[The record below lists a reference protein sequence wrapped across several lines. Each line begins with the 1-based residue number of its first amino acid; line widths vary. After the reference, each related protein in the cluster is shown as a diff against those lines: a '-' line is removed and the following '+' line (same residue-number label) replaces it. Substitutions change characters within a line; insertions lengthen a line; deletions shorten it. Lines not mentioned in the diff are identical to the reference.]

1 MTTAEAS
8 GSAVASGHAS
18 VRDRLAASERVP
30 PVLLAVLAL
39 SFGLVVTGNFVVEL
53 ATLPTQLPP
62 LVAAA
67 QGYLPVLGFGYG
79 ALYLLN
85 SGFDAAGRWRVATG
99 ACGGLALFG
108 GTTLV
113 TIAVRLAEG
122 RTVGEPQ
129 YVLFATAGAGGLAG
143 LLVGLLYARSRR
155 RAEEAA
161 ATRDQFELM
170 NSILRHDIL
179 NRMMIVRS
187 RANFIAEQTDGDAA
201 EYADTIVTQSD
212 DIADQVERTRALLD
226 ALSGQERDLGGTDL
240 AAAVAETVQSLR
252 TTREGVEIR
261 VDVPDGATV
270 LADET
275 LVDVVGNVLSN
286 AVEHNDSGTPRI
298 EVTTERTGSYVDLRV
313 ADNGPGVS
321 DEVKDTIFR
330 RDETGL
336 HEDGTGSGF
345 GLFFVSAM
353 LDDFGGDVWVEDRE
367 AWHLGGDDRWTD
379 EGGAVFVLRFRQP
392 DLADE

>member
-8 GSAVASGHAS
+8 GSTVSAGRASL
-18 VRDRLAASERVP
+18 RRRLAASERAP
-30 PVLLAVLAL
+30 PVMLAVLAL
-39 SFGLVVTGNFVVEL
+39 MFGMTVTANFIVEL
-53 ATLPTQLPP
+53 SSLPTQLPP
-62 LVAAA
+62 LIAAI

-79 ALYLLN
+79 ALYLLE
-85 SGFDAAGRWRVATG
+85 SDFDATGRWRVAVG
-99 ACGGLALFG
+99 AYAGLVLFG

-122 RTVGEPQ
+122 RIVGEPQ

-143 LLVGLLYARSRR
+143 LLVGVLYARSRR

-187 RANFIAEQTDGDAA
+187 RANFIAEQTDGDVA

-226 ALSGQERDLGGTDL
+226 ALSGQERDLGTTSL
-240 AAAVAETVQSLR
+240 ADAVAETVASLR
-252 TTREGVEIR
+252 STREGVELR
-261 VDVPDGATV
+261 MDVPEDATV

-286 AVEHNDSGTPRI
+286 AVEHNDSETPRI
-298 EVTTERTGSYVDLRV
+298 EVTTERTDSYVDLRV

-367 AWHLGGDDRWTD
+367 RWVLDHGEPWTED
-379 EGGAVFVLRFRQP
+379 GGAVFVLRFRQP
-392 DLADE
+392 DLAE

>member
-1 MTTAEAS
+1 MTTAEAT
-8 GSAVASGHAS
+8 GSTVASGHAS
-18 VRDRLAASERVP
+18 LRERVTASERLP
-30 PVLLAVLAL
+30 PVLLAALAVV
-39 SFGLVVTGNFVVEL
+39 SGVVVTWNFVVEL
-53 ATLPTQLPP
+53 STLPTAVPP
-62 LVAAA
+62 LVAAL
-67 QGYLPVLGFGYG
+67 QGYLPVLALAYG
-79 ALYLLN
+79 AVYLLT
-85 SGFDAAGRWRVATG
+85 SEFDATGRWRVVVG
-99 ACGGLALFG
+99 AYAGTLLFG

-113 TIAVRLAEG
+113 TLAVRLAEG

-129 YVLFATAGAGGLAG
+129 YVLLATAGAGGLAG
-143 LLVGLLYARSRR
+143 LLVGVLYARSKR

-201 EYADTIVTQSD
+201 EFADTIVTQSD

-226 ALSGQERDLGGTDL
+226 ALSGQERDLGATPL
-240 AAAVAETVQSLR
+240 ADAVEETAASLR
-252 TTREGVEIR
+252 ATREGVELR
-261 VDVPDGATV
+261 VDISEEAIV

-286 AVEHNDSGTPRI
+286 AVEHNDSDPPRI
-298 EVTTERTGSYVDLRV
+298 EVTAERTGSYVDLRV

-367 AWHLGGDDRWTD
+367 RWVVDADEPWRDD
-379 EGGAVFVLRFRQP
+379 GGAVFVLRFRQP
-392 DLADE
+392 DLAEE

>member
-8 GSAVASGHAS
+8 GSTVAAGHAS
-18 VRDRLAASERVP
+18 LRGRLAASERAP

-39 SFGLVVTGNFVVEL
+39 VFGLAVTTNFILEL
-53 ATLPTQLPP
+53 SSIPKQLPP
-62 LVAAA
+62 LVAAM

-79 ALYLLN
+79 ALYLLE
-85 SGFDAAGRWRVATG
+85 SDFDATGRWRVAVG
-99 ACGGLALFG
+99 AYAGLVLFG

-122 RTVGEPQ
+122 RIVGEAQ
-129 YVLFATAGAGGLAG
+129 YVLLATAGAGGIAG
-143 LLVGLLYARSRR
+143 LLVGVLYARSRR

-226 ALSGQERDLGGTDL
+226 ALSGQERDLGATSL
-240 AAAVAETVQSLR
+240 ADAVAETVASLR
-252 TTREGVEIR
+252 STREGVDLR
-261 VDVPDGATV
+261 VDVPEEATV

-286 AVEHNDSGTPRI
+286 AVEHNDSETPRI

-367 AWHLGGDDRWTD
+367 TWVLDGEEPWTE

-392 DLADE
+392 DLAEE